1 MAQVL
6 TSLIAV
12 AGTLLGGCLGYILQH
27 HAGNRAERRAAVL
40 AYTAAITEFIR
51 AQQDWW
57 WRKDEQPDGPAH
69 KAARLEGQRL
79 RGMAR
84 QAVNGMLFSVGDA
97 ELVAE
102 ARQILDDANTVHRAA
117 DRTEMSARAAAVR
130 ASLDRFIQHAAQRVR

>member
-1 MAQVL
+1 MTQVL

-12 AGTLLGGCLGYILQH
+12 AGTLLGGCLGYLLQR

-40 AYTAAITEFIR
+40 AYTAAITEFLR

-57 WRKDEQPDGPAH
+57 WRKHEQPDGPEH

-79 RGMAR
+79 RGVAR
-84 QAVNGMLFSVGDA
+84 QAVNGLLFSVGDA

-102 ARQILDDANTVHRAA
+102 ACRILEEANTVHRAA
-117 DRTEMSARAAAVR
+117 DGPR
-130 ASLDRFIQHAAQRVR
+130 